1 MLALTSWLFI
11 PALIAAGMIFCGCR
25 RGRSPLWVFLPLV
38 FFYLGSARAGLEM
51 EQLRERDI
59 RLLEITGYY
68 TEVQGSISSVAEEKG
83 VVSLTLKNNRIRK
96 MMKGKWEEVL
106 YEPPGIMVSLK
117 EYEGTS
123 LKSLG
128 IGQIV
133 AVRGEVQPFSQA
145 RNPGEFD
152 FKSYN
157 QSMGVDFTLFAEEI
171 DIVEAGKSPLLEF
184 LRKLKI
190 HSKTLLYRDA
200 TETDAG
206 IFTAAVLGD
215 KMGISRDIKDL
226 YQKNGIAH
234 LLAISGLHMSFI
246 GLSFY
251 KLIKKAGAGFWGAGL
266 VSMVLLILY
275 GILTGAS
282 PSVVRAGVMMCLGFY
297 AACLGRTYDLLSAAS
312 LSLFFLGF
320 QSPSL
325 LMQGGVQLSFG
336 AVFAIGGIAPL
347 IQSWLGKDS
356 LFSGSISACFAV
368 QMITLPVTAFHF
380 YQIPPYGLI
389 LNLLV
394 IPLMGG
400 VLCSGLG
407 VIAFGSLSPVLG
419 TAAAGTGHYILT
431 LYEILLNIAGEMPG
445 SNIIMGRPGIRTL
458 LAYGVLL
465 TVCIFMMK
473 LLNRVEKE
481 AEKKNMDP
489 VGGNEST
496 TERGKISYVGKL
508 LFLAGFYILS
518 IFLLLPEPV
527 KGLEAWFLD
536 VGQGDGI
543 LLRADDA
550 CVLIDG
556 GSSSKK
562 SLGEY
567 TLSPC
572 LKSLGVSVIDY
583 AFVSHGDLD
592 HLSGV
597 KYLLESC
604 EDIQIKN
611 LYLPYHGRDEE
622 MIQSLAALGENR
634 GACVQYLTEGD
645 VMKVGKL
652 SITCLYP
659 GKDDVPTDVNG
670 ESQVLKMDYGDCHML
685 FTGDMGEREEQ
696 ILLEKKKDPLLSE
709 VNVLKTA
716 HHGSK
721 YSSSQS
727 FLDAVSPVWAVISY
741 GQGNSYGHPHKE
753 VLERF
758 NERSVT
764 VFGTGM
770 SGAVRLETDGTRIRF
785 STFVDGTRNHG
796 YNVKKEKE

>member
-1 MLALTSWLFI
+1 MDQL
-11 PALIAAGMIFCGCR
+11 
-25 RGRSPLWVFLPLV
+25 RGR
-38 FFYLGSARAGLEM
+38 
-51 EQLRERDI
+51 DN

-68 TEVQGSISSVAEEKG
+68 TEVQGSISTIIEEKG
-83 VVSLTLKNNRIRK
+83 AVSLTLKNNRIRK
-96 MMKGKWEEVL
+96 MTKGKWEEVQ

-117 EYEGTS
+117 ESESVS
-123 LKSLG
+123 LGNLG
-128 IGQIV
+128 IGQIIT
-133 AVRGEVQPFSQA
+133 VRGEVQPFSQA

-152 FKSYN
+152 FKSYY
-157 QSMGVDFTLFAEEI
+157 QSLGVDFTLFAEEI
-171 DIVEAGKSPLLEF
+171 DIVEPGKSAILEC
-184 LRKLKI
+184 LRKLKVG
-190 HSKTLLYRDA
+190 SKELLYRDA
-200 TETDAG
+200 IEADAG
-206 IFTAAVLGD
+206 IFAAAVLGD

-336 AVFAIGGIAPL
+336 AVFAIGGIAPI
-347 IQSWLGKDS
+347 IQGWLGKDR

-368 QMITLPVTAFHF
+368 QMITLPVTALHF
-380 YQIPPYGLI
+380 YQIPPYGLV

-419 TAAAGTGHYILT
+419 TAAAGTGHYILS
-431 LYEILLNIAGEMPG
+431 LYEILLNIAGKMPG
-445 SNIIMGRPGIRTL
+445 SNIILGRPGIRTL
-458 LAYGVLL
+458 VVYGFLL
-465 TVCIFMMK
+465 NGSIFIMK
-473 LLNRVEKE
+473 LFSRIEME
-481 AEKKNMDP
+481 AEKKSIDT
-489 VGGNEST
+489 VGRIEDT
-496 TERGKISYVGKL
+496 TEKGKISYVGKL
-508 LFLAGFYILS
+508 LFLAGLYIFS
-518 IFLLLPEPV
+518 ISLLLPEPV
-527 KGLEAWFLD
+527 KGFDAWFLD

-543 LLRADDA
+543 LLRTEGA
-550 CVLIDG
+550 CVLVDG

-572 LKSLGVSVIDY
+572 LKSLGVSVIDF

-622 MIQSLAALGENR
+622 MIQSLAELGENR
-634 GACVQYLTEGD
+634 GACVQYLTGGD
-645 VMKVGKL
+645 VIKIGKL

-670 ESQVLKMDYGDCHML
+670 ESQVLKMDYGDCHVL

-696 ILLEKKKDPLLSE
+696 LLLEKKKDQLLSE

-721 YSSSQS
+721 YSSSES

-741 GQGNSYGHPHKE
+741 GQENSYGHPHKE

-758 NERSVT
+758 NERNVS

-770 SGAVRLETDGTRIRF
+770 NGAVRLETDGTRIRF
-785 STFVDGTRNHG
+785 STFVDGIRNHG
-796 YNVKKEKE
+796 YNEKKEKE

>member
-1 MLALTSWLFI
+1 
-11 PALIAAGMIFCGCR
+11 MIFCGCR
-25 RGRSPLWVFLPLV
+25 RGRNPLWVFLPLA

-51 EQLRERDI
+51 NQLREREI

-68 TEVQGSISSVAEEKG
+68 TEVQGSISSIAEDNG

-96 MMKGKWEEVL
+96 MMKGKWEEVQ

-117 EYEGTS
+117 ESEGVS
-123 LKSLG
+123 LGALG

-133 AVRGEVQPFSQA
+133 TVGGEVQPFSQA

-152 FKSYN
+152 FKSYY

-171 DIVEAGKSPLLEF
+171 HIVEAGKSPLLEF
-184 LRKLKI
+184 LRKFKV
-190 HSKTLLYRDA
+190 HSKALLYRDA
-200 TETDAG
+200 IEADAG
-206 IFTAAVLGD
+206 IFAAAVLGD

-251 KLIKKAGAGFWGAGL
+251 KLIKRAGAGFWGAGL
-266 VSMVLLILY
+266 GSMVLLILY

-336 AVFAIGGIAPL
+336 AVLAIGGLAPL
-347 IQSWLGKDS
+347 VRGWLGKAD

-368 QMITLPVTAFHF
+368 QMITLPVTAIHF
-380 YQIPPYGLI
+380 YQIPPYGLV

-407 VIAFGSLSPVLG
+407 VIAFGSFSPVLG
-419 TAAAGTGHYILT
+419 TAAAGTGHYILF
-431 LYEILLNIAGEMPG
+431 LYEVLLKIAGEMPL
-445 SNIIMGRPGIRTL
+445 NNVILGRPGIRG
-458 LAYGVLL
+458 LAVYGLFLTGCVSILGLISRKERVGEKEKGDVVEGKKADTPEKGKIPYWGKILLL
-465 TVCIFMMK
+465 TI
-473 LLNRVEKE
+473 
-481 AEKKNMDP
+481 
-489 VGGNEST
+489 
-496 TERGKISYVGKL
+496 I
-508 LFLAGFYILS
+508 YILS
-518 IFLLLPEPV
+518 ILLLSPIPV
-527 KGLEAWFLD
+527 KGLDAWFLD

-543 LLRADDA
+543 LLRTEGA
-550 CVLIDG
+550 CVLVDG

-622 MIQSLAALGENR
+622 SIQSLAALGSDR
-634 GACVQYLTEGD
+634 GACVRYITGGD
-645 VMKVGKL
+645 MIRIGEL

-659 GKDDVPTDVNG
+659 GKDDIPEDVNG
-670 ESQVLKMDYGDCHML
+670 ESQVLKMDYGDCHIL

-696 ILLEKKKDPLLSE
+696 LLLEKKENQLLNE

-721 YSSSQS
+721 YSSSEP
-727 FLDAVSPVWAVISY
+727 FLDAVSPAWAVISY

-753 VLERF
+753 VLNRL
-758 NERSVT
+758 NQRNVT
-764 VFGTGM
+764 VFQTGM
-770 SGAVRLETDGTRIRF
+770 NGAVRLETDGTRIRF
-785 STFVDGTRNHG
+785 STFVDGNWKHG
-796 YNVKKEKE
+796 YNKKKEKE

>member
-1 MLALTSWLFI
+1 
-11 PALIAAGMIFCGCR
+11 
-25 RGRSPLWVFLPLV
+25 
-38 FFYLGSARAGLEM
+38 M

-275 GILTGAS
+275 SILTGAS

-489 VGGNEST
+489 VVGNEST

>member
-1 MLALTSWLFI
+1 MTSWLFI

-25 RGRSPLWVFLPLV
+25 RGRNPLWVFLPLV
-38 FFYLGSARAGLEM
+38 FFYLGSARAGLEID
-51 EQLRERDI
+51 QLRERDT
-59 RLLEITGYY
+59 RLLEITDYY
-68 TEVQGSISSVAEEKG
+68 TEIQGSISSIAEEKG
-83 VVSLTLKNNRIRK
+83 VVSLTLKDNRIRK

-117 EYEGTS
+117 ECEGTS

-128 IGQIV
+128 IGQVV

-152 FKSYN
+152 FKSYY
-157 QSMGVDFTLFAEEI
+157 QSLGVDFTLFAEEI
-171 DIVEAGKSPLLEF
+171 DIVDVGKSPLLES
-184 LRKLKI
+184 LRKLKV
-190 HSKTLLYRDA
+190 HSKALLYRDA
-200 TETDAG
+200 IETDAG

-266 VSMVLLILY
+266 VSMGLLILY

-312 LSLFFLGF
+312 LSLLFLGF

-336 AVFAIGGIAPL
+336 AVFAIGAIAPL
-347 IQSWLGKDS
+347 IQGWLGKDS

-380 YQIPPYGLI
+380 YQIPPYGLV

-419 TAAAGTGHYILT
+419 TAAAGTGHYILS
-431 LYEILLNIAGEMPG
+431 LYEILLNIARGMPG
-445 SNIIMGRPGIRTL
+445 SNIILGRPGIRTL
-458 LAYGVLL
+458 VAYGVLL
-465 TVCIFMMK
+465 TGCIFIMR
-473 LLNRVEKE
+473 LLSRVEKE
-481 AEKKNMDP
+481 AEKKSIDT
-489 VGGNEST
+489 VGENESSP
-496 TERGKISYVGKL
+496 EKRKISYVGKL
-508 LFLAGFYILS
+508 LFLTGFYILS

-527 KGLEAWFLD
+527 KGLDAWFLD

-543 LLRADDA
+543 LLRAEEA
-550 CVLIDG
+550 CVLVDG

-572 LKSLGVSVIDY
+572 LKSLGISVIDY

-622 MIQSLAALGENR
+622 IIQSLATLGEDR
-634 GACVQYLTEGD
+634 GAVVQYLTGGD

-685 FTGDMGEREEQ
+685 FTGDMGEREEKL
-696 ILLEKKKDPLLSE
+696 LLEKNKDPLLSE

-721 YSSSQS
+721 YSSSES

-758 NERSVT
+758 DVRSVT

-770 SGAVRLETDGTRIRF
+770 NGAVRLETDGTRIRF

>member
-1 MLALTSWLFI
+1 MTSWLFI
-11 PALIAAGMIFCGCR
+11 PAMIAAGMIFCGCR
-25 RGRSPLWVFLPLV
+25 RGRNPLWVFLPLV
-38 FFYLGSARAGLEM
+38 FFYLGSARAGLEID
-51 EQLRERDI
+51 QLRERDI

-68 TEVQGSISSVAEEKG
+68 TEVQGSISSIAEEKG

-96 MMKGKWEEVL
+96 MMKWKWEDVL

-117 EYEGTS
+117 ECEGNS

-152 FKSYN
+152 FKSYY
-157 QSMGVDFTLFAEEI
+157 QSLGVDFTLFAEEI
-171 DIVEAGKSPLLEF
+171 DIVKVGKSPLLES
-184 LRKLKI
+184 LRKLKVYG
-190 HSKTLLYRDA
+190 KALLYRDA
-200 TETDAG
+200 IETDAG

-266 VSMVLLILY
+266 FSMVLLILY
-275 GILTGAS
+275 GILTGAG

-336 AVFAIGGIAPL
+336 AVFAIGAIAPV
-347 IQSWLGKDS
+347 IQGWLGKDR

-380 YQIPPYGLI
+380 YQVPPYGLI

-419 TAAAGTGHYILT
+419 TAAAGTGHYILS
-431 LYEILLNIAGEMPG
+431 LYEILLNIAGKMPG
-445 SNIIMGRPGIRTL
+445 SSIILGRPGIRRL
-458 LAYGVLL
+458 VAYGFLL
-465 TVCIFMMK
+465 TGCIFIMK
-473 LLNRVEKE
+473 LFSRVEKE
-481 AEKKNMDP
+481 AEKKNND
-489 VGGNEST
+489 T
-496 TERGKISYVGKL
+496 VGKL
-508 LFLAGFYILS
+508 LFLTGFYILS

-527 KGLEAWFLD
+527 KGLDAWFLD

-543 LLRADDA
+543 LLRAEGA
-550 CVLIDG
+550 CMLIDG
-556 GSSSKK
+556 GSSSEK

-622 MIQSLAALGENR
+622 MIQSLAALGKNR
-634 GACVQYLTEGD
+634 GACVQYLTGGD
-645 VMKVGKL
+645 VMKIGKL
-652 SITCLYP
+652 VITCLYP
-659 GKDDVPTDVNG
+659 GKDDIPTDVNG
-670 ESQVLKMDYGDCHML
+670 ESQVLKMDYGECHML

-696 ILLEKKKDPLLSE
+696 LLLEKKKDQLLSE

-721 YSSSQS
+721 YSSSES

-741 GQGNSYGHPHKE
+741 GQGNSYGHPHEE

-758 NERSVT
+758 NERNVS

-770 SGAVRLETDGTRIRF
+770 NGAVRLETDGTRIRF

>member
-11 PALIAAGMIFCGCR
+11 PAMIAAGMIFCGCR
-25 RGRSPLWVFLPLV
+25 RGRNPLWVFLPLV
-38 FFYLGSARAGLEM
+38 FFYLGSARAGLEID
-51 EQLRERDI
+51 QLRERDI

-68 TEVQGSISSVAEEKG
+68 TEVQGSISSIAEEKG

-96 MMKGKWEEVL
+96 MMKWKWEDVL

-117 EYEGTS
+117 ECEGNS

-152 FKSYN
+152 FKSYY
-157 QSMGVDFTLFAEEI
+157 QSLGVDFTLFAEEI
-171 DIVEAGKSPLLEF
+171 DIVKVGKSPLLES
-184 LRKLKI
+184 LRKLKVYG
-190 HSKTLLYRDA
+190 KALLYRDA
-200 TETDAG
+200 IETDAG

-266 VSMVLLILY
+266 FSMVLLILY
-275 GILTGAS
+275 GILTGAG

-336 AVFAIGGIAPL
+336 AVFAIGAIAPV
-347 IQSWLGKDS
+347 IQGWLGKDR

-380 YQIPPYGLI
+380 YQVPPYGLI

-419 TAAAGTGHYILT
+419 TAAAGTGHYILS
-431 LYEILLNIAGEMPG
+431 LYEILLNIAGKMPG
-445 SNIIMGRPGIRTL
+445 SSIILGRPGIRRL
-458 LAYGVLL
+458 VAYGFLL
-465 TVCIFMMK
+465 TGCIFIMK
-473 LLNRVEKE
+473 LFSRVEKE
-481 AEKKNMDP
+481 AEKKNND
-489 VGGNEST
+489 T
-496 TERGKISYVGKL
+496 VGKL
-508 LFLAGFYILS
+508 LFLTGFYILS

-527 KGLEAWFLD
+527 KGLDAWFLD

-543 LLRADDA
+543 LLRAEGA
-550 CVLIDG
+550 CMLIDG
-556 GSSSKK
+556 GSSSEK

-622 MIQSLAALGENR
+622 MIQSLAALGKNR
-634 GACVQYLTEGD
+634 GACVQYLTGGD
-645 VMKVGKL
+645 VMKIGKL
-652 SITCLYP
+652 VITCLYP
-659 GKDDVPTDVNG
+659 GKDDIPTDVNG
-670 ESQVLKMDYGDCHML
+670 ESQVLKMDYGECHML

-696 ILLEKKKDPLLSE
+696 LLLEKKKDQLLSE

-721 YSSSQS
+721 YSSSES

-741 GQGNSYGHPHKE
+741 GQGNSYGHPHEE

-758 NERSVT
+758 NERNVS

-770 SGAVRLETDGTRIRF
+770 NGAVRLETDGTRIRF

>member
-1 MLALTSWLFI
+1 
-11 PALIAAGMIFCGCR
+11 MIFCGCR
-25 RGRSPLWVFLPLV
+25 RGRNPLWVFLPLV
-38 FFYLGSARAGLEM
+38 FFYLGSARADLEM
-51 EQLRERDI
+51 DQLRERDSG
-59 RLLEITGYY
+59 LLEITGYY
-68 TEVQGSISSVAEEKG
+68 TEVRGSISSIADEKG

-96 MMKGKWEEVL
+96 MMKGKWEEVF
-106 YEPPGIMVSLK
+106 YDPPGIIVSLK
-117 EYEGTS
+117 ECEGAS

-152 FKSYN
+152 FKSYY
-157 QSMGVDFTLFAEEI
+157 QSLGVDFTLFAERI
-171 DIVEAGKSPLLEF
+171 DIVEVGKSPLLEF
-184 LRKLKI
+184 LRKFKVY
-190 HSKTLLYRDA
+190 SKTLLYRDA
-200 TETDAG
+200 IETDAG

-215 KMGISRDIKDL
+215 KMGISRDLKDL

-251 KLIKKAGAGFWGAGL
+251 KLIKRSGAGFWGAGL

-336 AVFAIGGIAPL
+336 AVLAIGAIAPL
-347 IQSWLGKDS
+347 IHGWLGKDS

-380 YQIPPYGLI
+380 YQIPPYGLV

-407 VIAFGSLSPVLG
+407 VIAFGSLSPVFG
-419 TAAAGTGHYILT
+419 TAAAGTGHYILS
-431 LYEILLNIAGEMPG
+431 LYEILLNIAKEMPG
-445 SNIIMGRPGIRTL
+445 SNIILGRPGIRTL
-458 LAYGVLL
+458 VTYGGLL
-465 TVCIFMMK
+465 TGCIFIMK
-473 LLNRVEKE
+473 LFSRVEKE
-481 AEKKNMDP
+481 AEKNSIDT
-489 VGGNEST
+489 VGGNERIP
-496 TERGKISYVGKL
+496 EKGKIPYVGKL
-508 LFLAGFYILS
+508 LFLTGFYILS
-518 IFLLLPEPV
+518 IFLILPEPV

-543 LLRADDA
+543 LLRTEGA

-622 MIQSLAALGENR
+622 MIQSLAALGKNR
-634 GACVQYLTEGD
+634 GACVRYLTGGD
-645 VMKVGKL
+645 VMKIGKL

-696 ILLEKKKDPLLSE
+696 LLLEKKKDLSLCE

-721 YSSSQS
+721 YSSSES

-758 NERSVT
+758 NERNVT

-770 SGAVRLETDGTRIRF
+770 YGAVRLETDGTRIRF
-785 STFVDGTRNHG
+785 STFVDGNRNHG

>member
-1 MLALTSWLFI
+1 
-11 PALIAAGMIFCGCR
+11 
-25 RGRSPLWVFLPLV
+25 
-38 FFYLGSARAGLEM
+38 M
-51 EQLRERDI
+51 EQLREQDI

-68 TEVQGSISSVAEEKG
+68 TEVQGSISSIAEEKG
-83 VVSLTLKNNRIRK
+83 VVTLTLKNNRIRK
-96 MMKGKWEEVL
+96 MMKGKWEEVV

-117 EYEGTS
+117 ECKGAS

-133 AVRGEVQPFSQA
+133 AVQGEVQPFSQA

-152 FKSYN
+152 FKSYY
-157 QSMGVDFTLFAEEI
+157 QSLGVDFTLFAEEI
-171 DIVEAGKSPLLEF
+171 TILEEEKSPLLEF
-184 LRKLKI
+184 LRKLKVY
-190 HSKTLLYRDA
+190 SKTLLYRDA
-200 TETDAG
+200 IETDAG

-215 KMGISRDIKDL
+215 KMGISSDIKDL

-336 AVFAIGGIAPL
+336 AVFAIGAIAP
-347 IQSWLGKDS
+347 IIKGWLGKDS

-380 YQIPPYGLI
+380 YQIPPYGLV

-419 TAAAGTGHYILT
+419 TAAAGTGHYILS
-431 LYEILLNIAGEMPG
+431 LYEILLNISGEMPG
-445 SNIIMGRPGIRTL
+445 SNIILGRPGISTL
-458 LAYGVLL
+458 VAYGFLL
-465 TVCIFMMK
+465 TGCIFIMK
-473 LLNRVEKE
+473 LFSRVKKE
-481 AEKKNMDP
+481 AEKKSIDT
-489 VGGNEST
+489 VGRNENTPEKGNISYA
-496 TERGKISYVGKL
+496 GKI
-508 LFLAGFYILS
+508 LFLTGFYILS

-527 KGLEAWFLD
+527 KGLDAWFLD

-543 LLRADDA
+543 LLRTEGA
-550 CVLIDG
+550 CVLVDG
-556 GSSSKK
+556 GSTSKK

-597 KYLLESC
+597 KYLLETC

-611 LYLPYHGRDEE
+611 LYLPYHGQDEE
-622 MIQSLAALGENR
+622 IIQSLASLGKNR
-634 GACVQYLTEGD
+634 GACVQYLTGGD
-645 VMKVGKL
+645 VMKTGKL

-696 ILLEKKKDPLLSE
+696 LLLEKKKDQLLSE
-709 VNVLKTA
+709 INVLKTA

-721 YSSSQS
+721 YSSSES

-758 NERSVT
+758 DERSVT

-770 SGAVRLETDGTRIRF
+770 NGAVRLETDGTRIRF

-796 YNVKKEKE
+796 YNEKKEKE

>member
-1 MLALTSWLFI
+1 MD
-11 PALIAAGMIFCGCR
+11 
-25 RGRSPLWVFLPLV
+25 
-38 FFYLGSARAGLEM
+38 
-51 EQLRERDI
+51 QLRERDI

-68 TEVQGSISSVAEEKG
+68 TEVQGSISSIAEEKG
-83 VVSLTLKNNRIRK
+83 VLSLTLKNNRIRK

-117 EYEGTS
+117 ECEGAS

-152 FKSYN
+152 FKNYY
-157 QSMGVDFTLFAEEI
+157 QSLGVDFTLFAEEI
-171 DIVEAGKSPLLEF
+171 DIVEVGKSPLLEF
-184 LRKLKI
+184 LRKLKV
-190 HSKTLLYRDA
+190 HSKTLLFRDA
-200 TETDAG
+200 IETDAG

-336 AVFAIGGIAPL
+336 AVFAIGAIAPL
-347 IQSWLGKDS
+347 IQGWLGKDS

-380 YQIPPYGLI
+380 YQIPPYGLV

-419 TAAAGTGHYILT
+419 TAAAGTGHYILS

-458 LAYGVLL
+458 VAYGVLL
-465 TVCIFMMK
+465 TGCIFIMK
-473 LLNRVEKE
+473 LLSRVEKE
-481 AEKKNMDP
+481 AEKKSIDI

-496 TERGKISYVGKL
+496 PVKGKISYVGKL
-508 LFLAGFYILS
+508 LFLTGFYILS

-527 KGLEAWFLD
+527 KGLDAWFLD

-543 LLRADDA
+543 LLRTEGA

-622 MIQSLAALGENR
+622 MIQSLAVLGENR
-634 GACVQYLTEGD
+634 GACVQYLTGGD

-696 ILLEKKKDPLLSE
+696 LLLEKKKDQLLSE

-721 YSSSQS
+721 YSSSVS

-758 NERSVT
+758 HDRNVT

-770 SGAVRLETDGTRIRF
+770 NGAVRLETDGTRVRF

-796 YNVKKEKE
+796 YNEK

>member
-1 MLALTSWLFI
+1 
-11 PALIAAGMIFCGCR
+11 
-25 RGRSPLWVFLPLV
+25 
-38 FFYLGSARAGLEM
+38 M

-275 GILTGAS
+275 SILTGAS

-489 VGGNEST
+489 VVGNEST

-696 ILLEKKKDPLLSE
+696 ILLEKKKDLLLSE

>member
-1 MLALTSWLFI
+1 MTSWLFI

-25 RGRSPLWVFLPLV
+25 RGRNPIWVFLPLV
-38 FFYLGSARAGLEM
+38 FFYLGWARAGLEM
-51 EQLRERDI
+51 DQLTQRDI

-68 TEVQGSISSVAEEKG
+68 TEVQGSISSISEEKG

-117 EYEGTS
+117 ECEGAS

-128 IGQIV
+128 IGQIA

-152 FKSYN
+152 FKSYY
-157 QSMGVDFTLFAEEI
+157 QSLGVDFTLFAEEI
-171 DIVEAGKSPLLEF
+171 DIVEVEKSPLLEF
-184 LRKLKI
+184 LRKLKV

-200 TETDAG
+200 IETDAG

-336 AVFAIGGIAPL
+336 AVFAIGAIAPL
-347 IQSWLGKDS
+347 IQGWLGKDS

-380 YQIPPYGLI
+380 YQIPPYGLV

-419 TAAAGTGHYILT
+419 TAAAGTGHYILS
-431 LYEILLNIAGEMPG
+431 LYEILLNIAGGMPG
-445 SNIIMGRPGIRTL
+445 SNIVMGRPGIRTL
-458 LAYGVLL
+458 AAYGVLL
-465 TVCIFMMK
+465 TGCIFIMK
-473 LLNRVEKE
+473 LLSRVKKE
-481 AEKKNMDP
+481 AEKKSIDT
-489 VGGNEST
+489 VGENEDT
-496 TERGKISYVGKL
+496 PEKGKISYIGKL
-508 LFLAGFYILS
+508 LILAGFYILS

-527 KGLEAWFLD
+527 KGLDAWFLD

-543 LLRADDA
+543 LLRTEGA

-622 MIQSLAALGENR
+622 MIQSLAALGEKR
-634 GACVQYLTEGD
+634 GACVQYLTGGD

-659 GKDDVPTDVNG
+659 GVDDVPTDVNG

-696 ILLEKKKDPLLSE
+696 ILLEKKKDRLLSE

-758 NERSVT
+758 HERNVT
-764 VFGTGM
+764 VFETGM
-770 SGAVRLETDGTRIRF
+770 NGAVRLETDGTRVRF

-796 YNVKKEKE
+796 YNEKKEKE

>member
-1 MLALTSWLFI
+1 MTSWLFI

-25 RGRSPLWVFLPLV
+25 RGRNPLWVFLPLV
-38 FFYLGSARAGLEM
+38 FFYLGSARAGLEID
-51 EQLRERDI
+51 QLRERDT
-59 RLLEITGYY
+59 RLLEITDYY
-68 TEVQGSISSVAEEKG
+68 TEIQGSISSIAEEKG

-106 YEPPGIMVSLK
+106 YETPGIMVSLK
-117 EYEGTS
+117 ECEGTS

-128 IGQIV
+128 IGQVV

-152 FKSYN
+152 FKSYY
-157 QSMGVDFTLFAEEI
+157 QSLGVDFTLFAEEI
-171 DIVEAGKSPLLEF
+171 DIVDVGKSPLLES
-184 LRKLKI
+184 LRKLKV
-190 HSKTLLYRDA
+190 HSKALLYRDA
-200 TETDAG
+200 IETDAG

-266 VSMVLLILY
+266 VSMALLILY

-312 LSLFFLGF
+312 LSLFLLGF

-336 AVFAIGGIAPL
+336 AVFAIGAIAPL
-347 IQSWLGKDS
+347 IQDWLGKDS
-356 LFSGSISACFAV
+356 LLSGSISACFAV

-419 TAAAGTGHYILT
+419 TAAAGTGHYILS
-431 LYEILLNIAGEMPG
+431 LYEILLNIARGMPG
-445 SNIIMGRPGIRTL
+445 SNIILGRPGIRML
-458 LAYGVLL
+458 VAYGGLL
-465 TVCIFMMK
+465 TGCIFIMRLMS
-473 LLNRVEKE
+473 RGEKE
-481 AEKKNMDP
+481 AVKKSIDTVEGDKSSPEK
-489 VGGNEST
+489 
-496 TERGKISYVGKL
+496 RKISYIGKL
-508 LFLAGFYILS
+508 LFLTGFYILS

-527 KGLEAWFLD
+527 KGLDAWFLD

-543 LLRADDA
+543 LLRTEGA

-572 LKSLGVSVIDY
+572 LKSLGVSVVDY

-622 MIQSLAALGENR
+622 IIQSLAALGENR
-634 GACVQYLTEGD
+634 GAVVQYLKGGD

-685 FTGDMGEREEQ
+685 FTGDMGEREEKL
-696 ILLEKKKDPLLSE
+696 LLEKNKDPLLSE

-721 YSSSQS
+721 YSSSES

-758 NERSVT
+758 DERSVT

-770 SGAVRLETDGTRIRF
+770 YGAVRLETDGTRIRF
-785 STFVDGTRNHG
+785 STYVDGTRNHG

>member
-1 MLALTSWLFI
+1 
-11 PALIAAGMIFCGCR
+11 
-25 RGRSPLWVFLPLV
+25 
-38 FFYLGSARAGLEM
+38 M

-696 ILLEKKKDPLLSE
+696 LLLEKKKDQLLSE
-709 VNVLKTA
+709 INVLKTA

-721 YSSSQS
+721 YSSSES

>member
-1 MLALTSWLFI
+1 MTSWLYI

-25 RGRSPLWVFLPLV
+25 RGRNPIWVFLPLV
-38 FFYLGSARAGLEM
+38 FFYLGSARAGFELD
-51 EQLRERDI
+51 QLRERDI

-68 TEVQGSISSVAEEKG
+68 TEVQGSISSIAEEKG

-96 MMKGKWEEVL
+96 MIKGKWEEVL
-106 YEPPGIMVSLK
+106 YGPPGIMVSLK
-117 EYEGTS
+117 ECEGTS

-128 IGQIV
+128 IGQVI

-152 FKSYN
+152 FKSYY
-157 QSMGVDFTLFAEEI
+157 QSLGVDFTLFAEEI
-171 DIVEAGKSPLLEF
+171 TIVDGGKSPLLEF
-184 LRKLKI
+184 LRKLKV
-190 HSKTLLYRDA
+190 HSKALLYRDA
-200 TETDAG
+200 IETDAG

-251 KLIKKAGAGFWGAGL
+251 KLMKKAGAGFWSAGL

-312 LSLFFLGF
+312 LSLLFLGF
-320 QSPSL
+320 QCPSL

-336 AVFAIGGIAPL
+336 AVFAIGAIAPL
-347 IQSWLGKDS
+347 LQGWLGKDS

-380 YQIPPYGLI
+380 YQIPPYGLV

-407 VIAFGSLSPVLG
+407 VIAIGSLSPVLG
-419 TAAAGTGHYILT
+419 TAAAGTGHYILS
-431 LYEILLNIAGEMPG
+431 LYEILLNIAGNMPG
-445 SNIIMGRPGIRTL
+445 SNIILGRPGIRTL
-458 LAYGVLL
+458 VAYGGLF
-465 TVCIFMMK
+465 TGCILMMK
-473 LLNRVEKE
+473 LFNRREKE
-481 AEKKNMDP
+481 AEKKNVDAL
-489 VGGNEST
+489 GENESSP
-496 TERGKISYVGKL
+496 EKGKISYAGKL
-508 LFLAGFYILS
+508 LFLIGFYILS
-518 IFLLLPEPV
+518 IFLLLPQPV

-543 LLRADDA
+543 LLRAEGA

-592 HLSGV
+592 HVSGV

-611 LYLPYHGRDEE
+611 LYLPYHGRAEE
-622 MIQSLAALGENR
+622 MIQSLAALGEDR
-634 GACVQYLTEGD
+634 GACVQYLTGGD

-696 ILLEKKKDPLLSE
+696 LLLEKKKDQLLSE

-764 VFGTGM
+764 VFRTGM
-770 SGAVRLETDGTRIRF
+770 NGAVRLETDGTRIRF

>member
-1 MLALTSWLFI
+1 
-11 PALIAAGMIFCGCR
+11 
-25 RGRSPLWVFLPLV
+25 
-38 FFYLGSARAGLEM
+38 M

-622 MIQSLAALGENR
+622 MIQSLATLGENK

>member
-1 MLALTSWLFI
+1 MD
-11 PALIAAGMIFCGCR
+11 
-25 RGRSPLWVFLPLV
+25 
-38 FFYLGSARAGLEM
+38 
-51 EQLRERDI
+51 QLRERDI

-68 TEVQGSISSVAEEKG
+68 TEVQGSVSSIEEEKG
-83 VVSLTLKNNRIRK
+83 VVSLTLKNNQIRR
-96 MMKGKWEEVL
+96 MMNGKWEEVL
-106 YEPPGIMVSLK
+106 YEPPGIRVSLK
-117 EYEGTS
+117 ECKGAS
-123 LKSLG
+123 LKSMG
-128 IGQIV
+128 IGQTV
-133 AVRGEVQPFSQA
+133 AVRGEVQPFSQT

-152 FKSYN
+152 FKSYY
-157 QSMGVDFTLFAEEI
+157 QSLGVDFTLFAEEI
-171 DIVEAGKSPLLEF
+171 DIVEVGKSPILEF
-184 LRKLKI
+184 LRKLKV
-190 HSKTLLYRDA
+190 HGKTLLYRDA
-200 TETDAG
+200 IETDAG

-266 VSMVLLILY
+266 VSMALLILY

-336 AVFAIGGIAPL
+336 AVFAIGAIAPI
-347 IQSWLGKDS
+347 IQGWLGKDS

-380 YQIPPYGLI
+380 YQIPPYGLV

-407 VIAFGSLSPVLG
+407 VIAFGSVSPVLG
-419 TAAAGTGHYILT
+419 TAAAGTGHYILS

-445 SNIIMGRPGIRTL
+445 SNIILGRPGIRTL
-458 LAYGVLL
+458 VAYGFLL
-465 TVCIFMMK
+465 TGCIFIIK
-473 LLNRVEKE
+473 LFSRVEKE
-481 AEKKNMDP
+481 EEKNSIDT
-489 VGGNEST
+489 VEGNEST
-496 TERGKISYVGKL
+496 PEKGKISYVGKL
-508 LFLAGFYILS
+508 LFLTGFYILS
-518 IFLLLPEPV
+518 IFLLLPQPV
-527 KGLEAWFLD
+527 KGFEAWFLD

-543 LLRADDA
+543 LLRTEEA
-550 CVLIDG
+550 CVLVDG

-567 TLSPC
+567 TLCPC
-572 LKSLGVSVIDY
+572 LKSLGISVIDD

-622 MIQSLAALGENR
+622 MIQSLAALGKNR
-634 GACVQYLTEGD
+634 GACVWYLTGGD
-645 VMKVGKL
+645 VMKIGKL
-652 SITCLYP
+652 WITCLYP

-696 ILLEKKKDPLLSE
+696 ILLEKKDGQLLCE

-721 YSSSQS
+721 YSTSES

-758 NERSVT
+758 NERKVS

-770 SGAVRLETDGTRIRF
+770 NGAVRLETDGTRIRF
-785 STFVDGTRNHG
+785 STFVDGNQNHG

>member
-1 MLALTSWLFI
+1 MD
-11 PALIAAGMIFCGCR
+11 
-25 RGRSPLWVFLPLV
+25 
-38 FFYLGSARAGLEM
+38 
-51 EQLRERDI
+51 QLRDREI

-68 TEVQGSISSVAEEKG
+68 TEVQGSISSIAKEKG

-96 MMKGKWEEVL
+96 MMKGKWEEVF

-117 EYEGTS
+117 ECEGDS

-152 FKSYN
+152 FKSYY
-157 QSMGVDFTLFAEEI
+157 QSLGVDFTLFAEEI
-171 DIVEAGKSPLLEF
+171 TIVDGGKSPLLEF
-184 LRKLKI
+184 LRNLKV
-190 HSKTLLYRDA
+190 HSKALLYRDA

-251 KLIKKAGAGFWGAGL
+251 KLIKKAGAGFWSAGL

-312 LSLFFLGF
+312 LSLLFLGF
-320 QSPSL
+320 QSTSL

-336 AVFAIGGIAPL
+336 AVLAIGAIAPL
-347 IQSWLGKDS
+347 IQGWLGKDS

-419 TAAAGTGHYILT
+419 TAAAGTGHYILS
-431 LYEILLNIAGEMPG
+431 LYEILLNIAGDMPG
-445 SNIIMGRPGIRTL
+445 SNIILGRPGIRTL
-458 LAYGVLL
+458 VAYGGLL
-465 TVCIFMMK
+465 TGCIFMMK
-473 LLNRVEKE
+473 LFSRCEKE
-481 AEKKNMDP
+481 AEKKNVDAL
-489 VGGNEST
+489 GENESSP
-496 TERGKISYVGKL
+496 EKGKISYAGKL

-518 IFLLLPEPV
+518 IFLLLPQPV

-543 LLRADDA
+543 LLRAEGA

-611 LYLPYHGRDEE
+611 LYLPYHGRNEE
-622 MIQSLAALGENR
+622 MIQSLAALGEDR
-634 GACVQYLTEGD
+634 GACVQYLTGGD

-659 GKDDVPTDVNG
+659 GNDDVPIDVNG

-696 ILLEKKKDPLLSE
+696 LLLEKKKDQLLSE

-721 YSSSQS
+721 YSSSES

-764 VFGTGM
+764 VFETGM

>member
-1 MLALTSWLFI
+1 
-11 PALIAAGMIFCGCR
+11 
-25 RGRSPLWVFLPLV
+25 
-38 FFYLGSARAGLEM
+38 M

>member
-1 MLALTSWLFI
+1 
-11 PALIAAGMIFCGCR
+11 
-25 RGRSPLWVFLPLV
+25 
-38 FFYLGSARAGLEM
+38 M

-184 LRKLKI
+184 LRKLKV
-190 HSKTLLYRDA
+190 HSKALLYRDA

-496 TERGKISYVGKL
+496 PERGKISYVGKL
-508 LFLAGFYILS
+508 FFLAGFYILS

-543 LLRADDA
+543 LLRADGA

-572 LKSLGVSVIDY
+572 LRSLGVSVIDY

-696 ILLEKKKDPLLSE
+696 LLLEKKKDPLLSE

-721 YSSSQS
+721 YSSSPS

>member
-1 MLALTSWLFI
+1 
-11 PALIAAGMIFCGCR
+11 
-25 RGRSPLWVFLPLV
+25 
-38 FFYLGSARAGLEM
+38 M

-68 TEVQGSISSVAEEKG
+68 AEVQGSISSVAEEKG

-458 LAYGVLL
+458 LAYGVLI

-622 MIQSLAALGENR
+622 MIQSLATLGENR